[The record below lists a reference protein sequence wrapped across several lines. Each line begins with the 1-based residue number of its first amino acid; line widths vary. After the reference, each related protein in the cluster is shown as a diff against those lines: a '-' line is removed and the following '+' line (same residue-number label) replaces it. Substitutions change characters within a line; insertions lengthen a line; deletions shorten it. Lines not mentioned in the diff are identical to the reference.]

1 MVSDSCSDC
10 SNFGIAGT
18 TTQEKSRASMS
29 QPDDLSRLRAEYAD
43 RARRLAHSDV
53 YTLFNQANLFAV
65 QSRQRAVLS
74 VLHAHGLTD
83 LSGLRILEMGCGA
96 GGVLTEYLGF
106 GAAPRNL
113 FGVDLL
119 PLRLAQARS
128 RLPGSNFYN
137 ANGAALPFPSG
148 SFDLVLQSTALSSIL
163 DPELRRAICKDMLR
177 VLRPGGML
185 LSYDFWLNPVNKQ
198 THGIRPAEIK
208 RLFPNCKYEFHRITL
223 APPIARR
230 LVPISWGLSL
240 LLESLKLLNTHYLV
254 AISPLPNTP

>member
-1 MVSDSCSDC
+1 MTHSDD
-10 SNFGIAGT
+10 I
-18 TTQEKSRASMS
+18 
-29 QPDDLSRLRAEYAD
+29 SRLRTEYAD

-53 YTLFNQANLFAV
+53 YSVFNQANLFAV
-65 QSRQRAVLS
+65 QSRQRAVLA
-74 VLHAHGLTD
+74 VLHAHGFTD
-83 LSGLRILEMGCGA
+83 LSSLRILEMGCGA

-106 GAAPRNL
+106 GASPRNL

-119 PLRLAQARS
+119 PLRLGHAHS

-137 ANGAALPFPSG
+137 ANGASLPFPPG
-148 SFDLVLQSTALSSIL
+148 SFDLVLQSTAISSIL
-163 DPELRRAICKDMLR
+163 DPELRRAICSDMIR
-177 VLRPGGML
+177 VLRPGGMV

-208 RLFPNCKYEFHRITL
+208 HLFPHCRYEFHRITL

-230 LVPISWGLSL
+230 LVPVSWGLSL

-254 AISPLPNTP
+254 AIRPLITGN